1 MGVPGT
7 DLRSIPDYEPIPAL
21 YDMESVEAT
30 GGEASDI
37 QWEGVQDMEEVQQ
50 QIMALI
56 QQIGPEVALQ
66 ALQAAAQGGQEQGP
80 PMGAPA
86 GPQGALSGLQG

>member
-1 MGVPGT
+1 MSVPGT
-7 DLRSIPDYEPIPAL
+7 DMRSIPDYEPIPAL

-80 PMGAPA
+80 PMGPPA